1 MAVSRS
7 KKIVLLV
14 VIVVGYLIGNHK
26 NSGTDKASGNTE
38 APEKAAA
45 QQSSNTPTLS
55 EDVLLKNE
63 VIFTCKDIARS
74 SLSLPDTFE
83 TEQTESGIDEKNGKQ
98 VYYFTLHFSGMNAFN
113 SRITHTIECYGTV
126 GDKNR
131 TVTYKTFN

>member
-26 NSGTDKASGNTE
+26 NNETDKVSSNTE
-38 APEKAAA
+38 ASEQVKA
-45 QQSSNTPTLS
+45 QQSSSAPTLS
-55 EDVLLKNE
+55 EEALLKNE

-83 TEQTESGIDEKNGKQ
+83 TEQTESGIDENNGKQ
-98 VYYFTLHFSGMNAFN
+98 IYYFTLHFSGMNAFN
-113 SRITHTIECYGTV
+113 SRITHTIECYGTI
-126 GDKNR
+126 GDKKR